1 MSNSALTH
9 LEKLNVDGVEFIPMA
24 AGVRIKGKMTSR
36 QPEAS
41 IQPYLRKIHEEVC
54 KLKLPSVDV
63 DVTELSFVNSS
74 AIRLFVD
81 WAMWAKGTASEP
93 LYKIVFQT
101 KEGITWQRM
110 TLTALTSLA
119 PAVVRVQSNP

>member
-1 MSNSALTH
+1 MPKSSLSH
-9 LEKLNVDGVEFIPMA
+9 IERLSVDGLEIETSDARV
-24 AGVRIKGKMTSR
+24 VLRGKMTSR

-41 IQPYLRKIHEEVC
+41 IQPHIRKIHDAATE
-54 KLKLPSVDV
+54 LPLTDVEV

-81 WAMWAKGTASEP
+81 WAMWAKGTTDTPHYRLTFKA
-93 LYKIVFQT
+93 

-119 PAVVRVQSNP
+119 PTVVRVETV

>member
-1 MSNSALTH
+1 MSNSELSH
-9 LEKLNVDGVEFIPMA
+9 VEQLNVDGVEFIPK
-24 AGVRIKGKMTSR
+24 GRCLRIRGKMTSR

-41 IQPYLRKIHEEVC
+41 IQPYLKRIHEEVC
-54 KLKLPSVDV
+54 RLKLASVEV

-81 WAMWAKGTASEP
+81 WTMWAKGTSDQP
-93 LYKIVFQT
+93 LYQLVFQA

-119 PAVVRVQSNP
+119 PAVVRVHSKA